1 MPKPMLN
8 RSLLKKRIPT
18 LLGLLV
24 LVAGLVVGTILFS
37 QGTGV
42 FSPRATPETTPK
54 LVKITNV
61 TDRSFSVS
69 FLTEEST
76 TAFIKYG
83 TEPNRLNLQAG
94 DDRDQ
99 LYGTVK
105 DYSIHHISAS
115 SLEQKTKYYFVIGT
129 NNGAL
134 YDDDGKPFEVL
145 TSVRGGTPP
154 EAKTIFGS
162 VTTPQ
167 GGPAAGSIVYAKLD
181 EAGELSQLVQ
191 ESGSWAIALSN
202 ARKQDGS
209 GYASVSPNS
218 NLILLAQGNPSSQTT
233 TIKTTVSG
241 FETGSNLVLGQSGG
255 IASGTSP
262 NPPNQGNTP
271 PAASPSASPTVTVP
285 PIASGSGI
293 TITPTPVLVSSESA
307 GLLGKLLDEN
317 STPTPTIVE
326 SKKVD
331 LTLEGDQTVTTSQP
345 EIVGTAPPGV
355 VITIKVNSETQIEQQ
370 ITASNTGEFAL
381 DLATLGAE
389 LEPGSHSVE
398 YSYIDPATGQVV
410 TETQTFTV
418 ADTSVQIAQATSP
431 TSIPTNS
438 PTPVSYG
445 TDYPYG
451 TSPTPTTNYGSD
463 YDVTATLSPTPTTSY
478 QDLDE
483 QTSMPSTESGMP
495 VSGAVETTLV
505 LIFGGLF
512 FIISGAW
519 SFWIAKEMDTKE

>member
-1 MPKPMLN
+1 MTKPMLN

-18 LLGLLV
+18 LLGLFV
-24 LVAGLVVGTILFS
+24 LVAGLVVGSILFS

-83 TEPNRLNLQAG
+83 TEPDRLNLQAG

-105 DYSIHHISAS
+105 DYSVHHISAS

-134 YDDDGKPFEVL
+134 YDDNGEPFEVI

-209 GYASVSPNS
+209 GYANISTNS
-218 NLILLAQGNPSSQTT
+218 TLVLLAQGNSQSQVATV
-233 TIKTTVSG
+233 KTTVG
-241 FETGSNLVLGQSGG
+241 EFETGSNLVLGQSGG
-255 IASGTSP
+255 IASGSSP
-262 NPPNQGNTP
+262 TPTKEKPPTP
-271 PAASPSASPTVTVP
+271 TPKDSTPSATMA

-293 TITPTPVLVSSESA
+293 AITPTPVLVSSESA
-307 GLLGKLLDEN
+307 GLLSKLLDEDV
-317 STPTPTIVE
+317 SPTPTIVE

-370 ITASNTGEFAL
+370 ITSSGTGEFSLDLSAL
-381 DLATLGAE
+381 DVD

-451 TSPTPTTNYGSD
+451 TSPTPTTTYGSD
-463 YDVTATLSPTPTTSY
+463 HTATVSVSATPTTSY